1 MKRLHKIGLTALLF
15 CISLF
20 SNYTNAQ
27 PISIDNKSL
36 SEKEKSIV
44 IISSFTAKGD
54 LIQLKAAL
62 NDGLNTGLTVNETKE
77 VLIQLY
83 AYTGFP
89 RSLNALNTLMAVL
102 KERKFKPTDVVVISL
117 SGRGDKDLNTYIDYF
132 KL

>member
-1 MKRLHKIGLTALLF
+1 MKRLKKIGFATLLF
-15 CISLF
+15 CFSHF

-27 PISIDNKSL
+27 QILIDNKSL
-36 SEKEKSIV
+36 SEKEKSII

-54 LIQLKAAL
+54 LPQLKTAL
-62 NDGLNTGLTVNETKE
+62 NDGLNAGLTVNEIKE

-102 KERKFKPTDVVVISL
+102 KERKD
-117 SGRGDKDLNTYIDYF
+117 
-132 KL
+132 